1 MKLRQLVLNASF
13 CSAYLRPYCPIVPK
27 LCRAEF
33 IIRSPDISTR
43 SSKATVRTKKLFS
56 HLELTPL
63 SVQRELVEPHRTD
76 ERDVGGLRIEDDVGR
91 RYPESG
97 QLVQHVDDFVRLEV
111 VDEDVG
117 QPKVFDELE
126 VHGDHDV
133 GVVGVVDPRQ
143 GLLPSELGIE
153 M

>member
-1 MKLRQLVLNASF
+1 MKVKLRQLVLNASF
-13 CSAYLRPYCPIVPK
+13 CSAYLRPYCPKIMSGRIYKTV
-27 LCRAEF
+27 
-33 IIRSPDISTR
+33 TR
-43 SSKATVRTKKLFS
+43 YFYAKQQSDSANKKLFS

-76 ERDVGGLRIEDDVGR
+76 ERDVGGLRIEDDVSR